1 MLALYHYITY
11 EIRKVE
17 SEKFRILFFDIPSMA
32 ESGRAIVAVIT
43 RSYTTGLYLS
53 IYIGTLNRWGNL

>member
-1 MLALYHYITY
+1 MLVVYNYITY

-17 SEKFRILFFDIPSMA
+17 NEKFRILFFDIPGMA

-43 RSYTTGLYLS
+43 RNYTPGLYLS
-53 IYIGTLNRWGNL
+53 IYIGA

>member
-1 MLALYHYITY
+1 MLVVYNYITY

-17 SEKFRILFFDIPSMA
+17 SEKFRILFFDIPGMA

-43 RSYTTGLYLS
+43 RNYTTGLYLS
-53 IYIGTLNRWGNL
+53 IYIGA